1 MEELTNYVFFMVAS
15 DINPGFPTLDNAK
28 FIKIIEETTI
38 KGPEKDYINL
48 NSKKILIFMKILI
61 FFGFFN

>member
-1 MEELTNYVFFMVAS
+1 MVAA

-48 NSKKILIFMKILI
+48 NTKKILIFMKILI